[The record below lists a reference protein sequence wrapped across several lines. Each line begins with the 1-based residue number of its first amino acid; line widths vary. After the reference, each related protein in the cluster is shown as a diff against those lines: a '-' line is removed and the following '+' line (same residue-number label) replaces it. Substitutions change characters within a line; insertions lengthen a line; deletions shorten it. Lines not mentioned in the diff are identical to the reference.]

1 MKPEKVIK
9 LIQIISVI
17 LTVAVLIYSAII
29 DNLLWGF
36 VIGISL
42 ILFSVVVIRMYR
54 TDYLGELDDNK

>member
-9 LIQIISVI
+9 LIQIISVV
-17 LTVAVLIYSAII
+17 LAVVVLIYSVIT
-29 DNLLWGF
+29 DNFLWGF
-36 VIGISL
+36 IIGISL